1 MQFVKRQKKK
11 REAAQRDVAKIGP
24 LGLLSLASLLV
35 LTKKK
40 MMALLFCP
48 FHPSFSI
55 KEFHRD

>member
-1 MQFVKRQKKK
+1 MQFVKRQKK

-24 LGLLSLASLLV
+24 LGLLSLASLLHS
-35 LTKKK
+35 TDQK
-40 MMALLFCP
+40 MMALLFRP